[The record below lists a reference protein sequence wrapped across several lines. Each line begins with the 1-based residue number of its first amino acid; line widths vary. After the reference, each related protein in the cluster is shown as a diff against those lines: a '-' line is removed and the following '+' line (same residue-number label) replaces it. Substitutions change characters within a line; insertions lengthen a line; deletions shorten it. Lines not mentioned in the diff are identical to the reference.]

1 MRTAQWVALSQVNNK
16 LEQPSILTVSSS
28 RSDQLFRTK
37 AEPGL
42 HLYIIKDKISNWVKC
57 GGTNSGCVPE
67 RLNSVSPDQLFSLK
81 YFALFPPHN
90 FFNFYSLMVIEINSL
105 RLAKFFS
112 IITIAFLKY
121 LVIRNLK
128 IYSEFYVKFY

>member
-1 MRTAQWVALSQVNNK
+1 MALSQVNNK

-81 YFALFPPHN
+81 YFALFPSHN
-90 FFNFYSLMVIEINSL
+90 FFNFYSLDGYRNKL
-105 RLAKFFS
+105 TK
-112 IITIAFLKY
+112 TIKVLFDY
-121 LVIRNLK
+121 YHR
-128 IYSEFYVKFY
+128 FYKKSGNQKPKKL